1 MPTISRRRYRNIEE
15 LRRDLELE
23 GRLVQC
29 PIFVKRKPRRGIS
42 GLCKIPGDTLR
53 GGFCHLHDPD
63 GEHQKARKGRLSA
76 Q

>member
-1 MPTISRRRYRNIEE
+1 MTTSSYRRYRTTEE

-29 PIFVKRKPRRGIS
+29 PIFVKRRARQGIS
-42 GLCKIPGDTLR
+42 GLCKLPGDTLR
-53 GGFCHLHDPD
+53 GGFCHLHDHD
-63 GEHQKARKGRLSA
+63 GEYQKARKGRLSA